1 MKRFTHTMQ
10 PDKPES
16 PEPGVAKERD
26 IAAHIFTTSSVML
39 GLCLTIISIMRG
51 QRNPAALETI
61 VDDIIA
67 IDALVF
73 LVACF
78 LSYAAL
84 RVRHLQRIH
93 RVESVAD
100 AVFLIGMAGMALACA
115 FFVWTIL

>member
-1 MKRFTHTMQ
+1 MNSDDLE
-10 PDKPES
+10 PPES
-16 PEPGVAKERD
+16 GTAKERG
-26 IAAHIFTTSSVML
+26 IAVHIFTTSSVML

-78 LSYAAL
+78 LSYSAL
-84 RVRHLQRIH
+84 RVRHLRRIH
-93 RVESVAD
+93 RVESIAD
-100 AVFLIGMAGMALACA
+100 AVFLIGMTGMGVACVL
-115 FFVWTIL
+115 FVWTIL